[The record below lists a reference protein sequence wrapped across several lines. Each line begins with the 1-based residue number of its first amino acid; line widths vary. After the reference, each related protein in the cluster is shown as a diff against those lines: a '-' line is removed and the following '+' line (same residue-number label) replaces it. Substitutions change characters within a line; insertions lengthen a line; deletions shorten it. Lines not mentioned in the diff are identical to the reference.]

1 MHRRAMG
8 RMRTGCAAVAVA
20 MAAASVCCD
29 VTEAADKLQWKSF
42 TITFQAEHGEKP
54 ESKGGELKLSLR
66 IPADMKQG
74 EALRG
79 FMPQLKGLDALA
91 HRNRIAMCKGLMGP
105 YGGPNQAM
113 RDAAA
118 KATGHAELKHAG
130 AILQGLSYAG
140 RVRAHYAA
148 HNPGH
153 TLAVILDHS
162 WAPSSMSI
170 KPGKYSYGSLPAAQG
185 VPLFFNASRNDSF
198 QNMDRRALHYNWCT
212 TAFRRYM
219 QACTTVIHHERGGH
233 GSVGSRDL
241 LAAWLEEVLALRLP
255 KSIPTDGTPYKLTPI
270 NPHKV
275 GGLVVAS
282 LAKDAE
288 GLTVHTD
295 VAIAPV
301 SLVRNRAKCNW
312 WVPGGKSA
320 AIYVDWVKRNGG
332 KVARDMTAKFPN
344 APETDATSS
353 SNARTEA
360 PAVRR
365 KPPANGYCPVIP
377 PPRHVSILSIC
388 RDLPRGEPRRAK
400 FFSEILSRNTQ
411 TEGF

>member
-8 RMRTGCAAVAVA
+8 HMGTGCVGLAVA
-20 MAAASVCCD
+20 MLSASICCD
-29 VTEAADKLQWKSF
+29 ATNAADKLQWKSF

-54 ESKGGELKLSLR
+54 DSKGGERKLSLR

-79 FMPQLKGLDALA
+79 FMPQLKGLDEFA
-91 HRNRIAMCKGLMGP
+91 HRNRIATCKGLMGP

-148 HNPGH
+148 YNPDQ

-170 KPGKYSYGSLPAAQG
+170 KPGKYSYGNLPASQG

-198 QNMDRRALHYNWCT
+198 QNFDRRALHYQWCT
-212 TAFRRYM
+212 TAFRRYR

-233 GSVGSRDL
+233 GNVGSREL
-241 LAAWLEEVLALRLP
+241 LAVWLEEVLALRLP
-255 KSIPTDGTPYKLTPI
+255 KSIPTDGSPYMLTPI
-270 NPHKV
+270 HPHKV
-275 GGLVVAS
+275 GGLVFAN
-282 LAKDAE
+282 LAKDAD
-288 GLTVHTD
+288 GLTIHTN
-295 VAIAPV
+295 VAIGPV
-301 SLVRNRAKCNW
+301 SSVRSRAKCNW
-312 WVPGGKSA
+312 WIPGGKSA

-332 KVARDMTAKFPN
+332 KVVRDMTAKFPK
-344 APETDATSS
+344 APKADIK
-353 SNARTEA
+353 ARG
-360 PAVRR
+360 
-365 KPPANGYCPVIP
+365 K
-377 PPRHVSILSIC
+377 
-388 RDLPRGEPRRAK
+388 
-400 FFSEILSRNTQ
+400 RN
-411 TEGF
+411 